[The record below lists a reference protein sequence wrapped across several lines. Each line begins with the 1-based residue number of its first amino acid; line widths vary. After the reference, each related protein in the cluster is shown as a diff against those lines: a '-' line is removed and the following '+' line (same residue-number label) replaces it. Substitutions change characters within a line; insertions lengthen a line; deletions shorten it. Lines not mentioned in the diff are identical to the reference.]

1 MEEEGVSVKAVT
13 NIEVKAAP
21 QDNGR
26 VPATS
31 TALVIE
37 TVLSIKTV
45 GVPVIET

>member
-1 MEEEGVSVKAVT
+1 MKAVT
-13 NIEVKAAP
+13 NIEVKARP
-21 QDNGR
+21 PRITVG